1 MGLTALPVPVLALV
15 AAALVF
21 GFLNGFH
28 DSSSLVATMVAS
40 RALDGGQALTLAAV
54 AGFVAPFLFGLAV
67 ARTVGQ
73 QVLVDSSVGIGV
85 LLAALV
91 ASIIWQVVT
100 WLLGVPAS
108 SSHCLFGGL
117 MGAALV
123 EGGREALALSGLGK
137 VLLALALGPLLGLA
151 AGFVGMRLVLFL
163 ARGAAPRINRVF
175 KGGQVLT
182 SLALALGHGT
192 NDAQKTM
199 GLITLGL
206 VSTGT
211 LDSFQVPLWVV
222 ALCAAALALG
232 TASGG
237 WRLIRT
243 LGSRFFKVRPV
254 HGFAAQAASAAV
266 ILGAAILGG
275 PVSTSQVVSS
285 AIMGVGAAE
294 RPSKVRWG
302 TGGQV
307 ALSWLATIPI
317 TALLAALAALL
328 LRRWS

>member
-1 MGLTALPVPVLALV
+1 MSLSALPVPVLALI
-15 AAALVF
+15 AAALVY

-40 RALDGGQALTLAAV
+40 RALDGFQALTLAAV
-54 AGFVAPFLFGLAV
+54 AELVAPFLFGAAV

-73 QVLVDSSVGIGV
+73 QVLVDSGVGISV
-85 LLAALV
+85 LLAALT
-91 ASIIWQVVT
+91 ASIVWQLVT

-108 SSHCLFGGL
+108 SSHALFGGL

-123 EGGREALALSGLGK
+123 EGGWQALSLSGLGK
-137 VLLALALGPLLGLA
+137 VMLALALGPLLGLA
-151 AGFVGMRLVLFL
+151 AGFGVMRLVLFL
-163 ARGAAPRINRVF
+163 ARGATPHINQVF

-182 SLALALGHGT
+182 GLALSLGHGT

-199 GLITLGL
+199 GIITLGL
-206 VSTGT
+206 VSAGV

-243 LGSRFFKVRPV
+243 LGSGFFKVRPV

-266 ILGAAILGG
+266 ILAAAIFGG

-294 RPSKVRWG
+294 RPSKVRWS

-307 ALSWLATIPI
+307 ALAWLATIPI
-317 TALLAALAALL
+317 TALLAALAAII
-328 LRRWS
+328 LRRWL

>member
-1 MGLTALPVPVLALV
+1 MDWRALPVSLLAMI
-15 AAALVF
+15 AAALVYS
-21 GFLNGFH
+21 FLNGFH

-40 RALDGGQALTLAAV
+40 RALDGFQALTLAAV
-54 AGFVAPFLFGLAV
+54 AGFVSPFLFGAAV
-67 ARTVGQ
+67 ASTIGR
-73 QVLVDSSVGIGV
+73 QVLVDQSVGITV
-85 LLAALV
+85 LLAALL
-91 ASIIWQVVT
+91 ASIVWQLIT
-100 WLLGVPAS
+100 WLLGLPAS
-108 SSHCLFGGL
+108 SSHALIGGL
-117 MGAALV
+117 IGAALV
-123 EGGREALALSGLGK
+123 EGGWHALSLAGLGRII
-137 VLLALALGPLLGLA
+137 LALALAPLVGLA
-151 AGFVGMRLVLFL
+151 AGFVVMRLVLFL
-163 ARGAAPRINRVF
+163 AQGASPRINRVF

-182 SLALALGHGT
+182 ALALALGHGT
-192 NDAQKTM
+192 NDAQKSM
-199 GLITLGL
+199 GMITLGL
-206 VSTGT
+206 VSAGV
-211 LDSFQVPLWVV
+211 LDTFSVPLWVV
-222 ALCAAALALG
+222 ALCATALALG
-232 TASGG
+232 IASGG
-237 WRLIRT
+237 YRLIRT

-307 ALSWLATIPI
+307 ALAWLATIPI